1 MSEHEA
7 PQRREHGLGKKW
19 AWFIGLWVSG
29 VLVVGAV
36 SALLRW
42 ILVP

>member
-1 MSEHEA
+1 MRDIETRPEK
-7 PQRREHGLGKKW
+7 GDLGRKW
-19 AWFIGLWVSG
+19 AWFIGLWLGG

-42 ILVP
+42 ILLP